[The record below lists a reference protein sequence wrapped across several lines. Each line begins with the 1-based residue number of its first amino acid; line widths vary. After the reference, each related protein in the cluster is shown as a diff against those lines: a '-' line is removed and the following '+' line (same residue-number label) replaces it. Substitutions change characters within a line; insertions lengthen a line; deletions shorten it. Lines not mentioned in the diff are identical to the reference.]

1 MLCKNVVK
9 CNTYRTL
16 RLGKSRSLRIG
27 ALTHQCKN
35 ALLTDLRKT
44 LQIDGI
50 SKYRCIINFK
60 VSCVYHD
67 SYR

>member
-1 MLCKNVVK
+1 MSHC
-9 CNTYRTL
+9 TL
-16 RLGKSRSLRIG
+16 GHCKSRSLCIG
-27 ALTHQCKN
+27 TLTHQCKHT
-35 ALLTDLRKT
+35 LLADLCKT

-50 SKYRCIINFK
+50 SKYRCIINLK